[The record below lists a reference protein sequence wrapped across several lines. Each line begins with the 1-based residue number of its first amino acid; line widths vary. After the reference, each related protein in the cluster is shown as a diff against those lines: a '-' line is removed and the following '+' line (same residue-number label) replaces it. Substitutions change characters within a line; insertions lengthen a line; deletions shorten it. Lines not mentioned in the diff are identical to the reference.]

1 MRIKKTVSKKSTSY
15 YIIKDYNKNGKR
27 TTKIVHKIGS
37 DKKIAPLAKA
47 EGLMIEQWVNNYL
60 QKYVDEHNDNEK
72 AETILIP
79 KNTKKLINKNTKYS
93 FNVGYL
99 FLEDIYYDL
108 GLHDICNNIQKEFR
122 FKFSIND
129 ILSYLVFS
137 RIIYPSSKLKTHKLS
152 KNFIEQPNLELHNIY
167 RGLSYLNKKMDY
179 IQEKMFENSL
189 NVIDRN
195 SKIIYF
201 DCTNYYFEIND
212 EDELRR
218 YGINKQHQPSPQ
230 VGMGLFMDS
239 DGIPLA
245 MNIFPGNENEVK
257 HCIPT
262 ESKIINNFKLPD
274 SKIIFCADAAMCTDE
289 IKKFNINEGRGFVI
303 TQSLKKIKEEYKNE
317 IFEDDGWRIQ
327 GDLYHTYKLSEILK
341 DEDKYKNTLFY
352 KIIETETKNVKQDLV
367 VTYSIKYRDYKR
379 KLREGQILRAQNKI
393 KNSNQNSKITIK
405 KNQNDYRRFI
415 VEKPCTENGEAATEY
430 IYSINEDLI
439 NEEAKYDGYYGLT
452 TNLIDD
458 VSTILKV
465 AKGRWEIEES
475 FRIMKTDFK
484 SRPVELSREDRIKA
498 HFLTCYIALVIYRIL
513 EKKLDYN
520 YSTSE
525 ILDCIRNMN
534 VLEVKGDGYIP
545 EYERTDLTDELH
557 EIFNFRTDYE
567 IVNYKKY
574 KKIFNQIKNKK

>member
-37 DKKIAPLAKA
+37 DKKITPLAKA
-47 EGLMIEQWVNNYL
+47 EGLTIEQWVNNYL
-60 QKYVDEHNDNEK
+60 QKYVDKLNDNEK

-189 NVIDRN
+189 NMIDRN

-262 ESKIINNFKLPD
+262 ESKIINNFKLPN
-274 SKIIFCADAAMCTDE
+274 SKFIFCADAAMCTDE

-415 VEKPCTENGEAATEY
+415 VERPCTENGEAATEY
-430 IYSINEDLI
+430 IYSINDDLI

-452 TNLIDD
+452 TNLIND

>member
-47 EGLMIEQWVNNYL
+47 EGLTIEQWVNNYL

-415 VEKPCTENGEAATEY
+415 VERPCTENGEAATEY
-430 IYSINEDLI
+430 IYSIDDDLI